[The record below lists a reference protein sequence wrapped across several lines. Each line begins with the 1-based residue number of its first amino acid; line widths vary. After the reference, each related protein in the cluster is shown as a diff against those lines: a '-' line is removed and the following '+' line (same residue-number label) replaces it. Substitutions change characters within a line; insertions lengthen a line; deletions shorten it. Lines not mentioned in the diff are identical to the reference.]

1 MLPRIQ
7 SRAERAGATRR
18 AIDTRHGRW
27 KNRRKQSQQ
36 PSNVIDP
43 IHSLAFSV
51 QSNPGVYAVLIGSG
65 VSRAAGIPTGWD
77 VTLDLVRKLAAV
89 EKEAPEPNPETWFR
103 NKFGSEPDYS
113 KLLDQ
118 LGKTQPDRQQILRG
132 YWEPSDEER
141 AAGEKEPTS
150 AHHAIAALAS
160 RGFIKVIITTT
171 LRQAHGARAV

>member
-1 MLPRIQ
+1 MIDPHPFPRLLRSVQPWRLRSSHRVRRVQ
-7 SRAERAGATRR
+7 SRR
-18 AIDTRHGRW
+18 
-27 KNRRKQSQQ
+27 
-36 PSNVIDP
+36 
-43 IHSLAFSV
+43 
-51 QSNPGVYAVLIGSG
+51 
-65 VSRAAGIPTGWD
+65 IPTGWD

-160 RGFIKVIITTT
+160 RGFIKVIITTNFDRLT
-171 LRQAHGARAV
+171 ERRAV